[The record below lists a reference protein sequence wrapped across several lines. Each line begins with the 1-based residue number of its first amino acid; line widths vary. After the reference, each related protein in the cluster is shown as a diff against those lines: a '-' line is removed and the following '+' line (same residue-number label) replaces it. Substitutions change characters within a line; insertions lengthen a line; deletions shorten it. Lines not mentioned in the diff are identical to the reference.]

1 MNIEQNHTTE
11 QKEDILEK
19 VKTLLNKKD
28 EK

>member
-11 QKEDILEK
+11 QTEDILEK